1 MASVEQPCYTLINFP
16 TDTEPHNEMQLK
28 LDLEKGDT
36 KKKIEALK
44 KTIGIILSGEKIP
57 GLLMIIIRFVLPLQ
71 DHTIKKLLLIF
82 WEIVPKTTP
91 DGKLMQEMIL
101 VCDAYR
107 KDLQHP
113 NEFIRGST
121 LRFLCKLKE
130 PELLEPLMPAIR
142 ACLEHRHSYVRRN
155 AVLAIFTIYRNFE
168 FLIPDAPE
176 LVAKF
181 LEGEQDMSC
190 KRNAFLML
198 LHADQERALSYLA
211 SRLDNVHGFG
221 DILQLVIVELIYKV
235 CHANPSE
242 RSRFIRTVYGL
253 LNSTSPAVRYE
264 AAGTLVTLSSAPA
277 ALKAAAAC
285 YIDLIVKESDNNV
298 KLIVVGRLA
307 ALRDEGGEAAARAL
321 PDLAMDV
328 LRVLAAPD
336 LDVRR
341 HTLALALEVVGPRHA
356 EELVGVLRKE
366 AARAASA
373 DHDHAATYRQLLVRA
388 LHKAAVKFPE
398 VAGSVAPALLE
409 MVGDGSEPAAAD
421 VLQFLRV
428 ALHNFD
434 HLRDLVYQK
443 LLETLPSIRV
453 GKVVRSALWLLA
465 EFADNNERALA
476 ALDVLDAVIPPS
488 ASTTKEQEEEV
499 TQPKPE
505 LAPRQLIT
513 SDGTYAT
520 QSAFNLPT
528 AAAGEAGAAAL
539 GAALRAGD
547 SFTAACACSA
557 LARLALKLPVRHAN
571 RALAASATL
580 LAYHKTHGTG
590 AGAGTPGAAG
600 MTADDTEH
608 GARCVQSASSAPP
621 PVRAALLTTPRAA
634 LAALLHAPPA
644 ARCRPPPVRAALL
657 TTPRAALAALLH
669 APPAAR
675 CRPPPVRAALL
686 TTPRAALAALL
697 HAPPAARCRPPPVR
711 AALLTTPR
719 AALAALLHAPPAA
732 RCRPPPVRAAL
743 LTTPRAALAALL
755 HAPPAARCRPPPVRA
770 ALLTTPR
777 AALAALLH
785 APPAARCRPPPVR
798 AALLT
803 TPRAALA
810 ALLHAPPAARCRP
823 PPVRAALLTTPRA
836 ALAALLH
843 APPAA
848 RCRPPPVRA
857 ALLTTPRAA
866 LAALL
871 HAPPAARCRPPPV
884 RAALLTT
891 PRAALAALLHAP
903 PAARCR
909 PPPVRAALLTTPR
922 AALAAL
928 LHAPPAARCRPPP
941 VRAALLTT
949 PRAALA
955 ALLHAPPAARCRP
968 PPVRA
973 ALLTTPRAALAALL
987 HAPPAARE
995 TARATHSVSVET
1007 GVQFAA
1013 LAGAG
1018 AAAAAHDMF
1027 DLSLSKALQGRSTG
1041 SEERGKLSKVTQL
1054 TGFSDPVYA
1063 EAIVSVNQYDIVL
1076 DVLIVNQTDDTL
1088 VNCTVELAT
1097 LGDLRLVERPA
1108 SVVLGPRDFTS
1119 IKAHVKVAS
1128 TENAIIFGN
1137 IVYEVSGASMDRGVV
1152 VLNDIH
1158 VDIVDY
1164 IQPADCS
1171 DADFRQMWAE
1181 FEWENKVAVNTNI
1194 TDLREYLDH
1203 LLSSTNMKCLTP
1215 NKALSGQCGFMAA
1228 NLYARSIFG
1237 EDALANL
1244 SIETPLHRANAPV
1257 VGHVRIRAKTQ
1268 GMALS
1273 LGDKINTMQ
1282 KAPPQKP
1289 PTLTPAA

>member
-28 LDLEKGDT
+28 LDLEKGDI

-44 KTIGIILSGEKIP
+44 KTISIILSGEKIP

-176 LVAKF
+176 LVANF
-181 LEGEQDMSC
+181 LDGEQDMSC

-211 SRLDNVHGFG
+211 SRLDNVSSFG

-253 LNSTSPAVRYE
+253 LNSGSAAVRYE
-264 AAGTLVTLSSAPA
+264 AAGTLTTLSSAPA

-298 KLIVVGRLA
+298 KLIVVGRLG
-307 ALRDEGGEAAARAL
+307 ALREAGGEAARAL

-328 LRVLAAPD
+328 LRVLAASD

-341 HTLALALEVVGPRHA
+341 HTLQLALELVGPRHA
-356 EELVGVLRKE
+356 DELVGVLRKE
-366 AARAASA
+366 AARAAAA
-373 DHDHAATYRQLLVRA
+373 DHDDAARYRQLLVRA
-388 LHKAAVKFPE
+388 MHRAALKFPE

-409 MVGDGSEPAAAD
+409 LLGDGAEAAAQD
-421 VLQFLRV
+421 VMLFLRV
-428 ALHNFD
+428 ALHSFP
-434 HLRDLVYQK
+434 HLRDHIYQK
-443 LLETLPSIRV
+443 LLETVTGIRV
-453 GKVVRSALWLLA
+453 GKVARSALWLLA
-465 EFADNNERALA
+465 EFADTPERAADALA
-476 ALDVLDAVIPPS
+476 VLASVIPTP
-488 ASTTKEQEEEV
+488 ADDKEEEEAV
-499 TQPKPE
+499 QSKPDTS
-505 LAPRQLIT
+505 APRQLIT

-528 AAAGEAGAAAL
+528 AGAAGAAGGRAL
-539 GAALRAGD
+539 GAALREGD

-557 LARLALKLPVRHAN
+557 LAKLALKLPQRSA
-571 RALAASATL
+571 RAMQLAAAL
-580 LAYHKTHGTG
+580 LAYHKLHGG
-590 AGAGTPGAAG
+590 AGGL
-600 MTADDTEH
+600 TADDAEH
-608 GARCVQSASSAPP
+608 GARCLQAAAGGPA
-621 PVRAALLTTPRAA
+621 VRAALLQAPRAA
-634 LAALLHAPPA
+634 LAALLALPGAAHATLMPA
-644 ARCRPPPVRAALL
+644 PAEQERASGRSERRVSLEAGIQF
-657 TTPRAALAALLH
+657 AQLAA
-669 APPAAR
+669 
-675 CRPPPVRAALL
+675 
-686 TTPRAALAALL
+686 
-697 HAPPAARCRPPPVR
+697 
-711 AALLTTPR
+711 
-719 AALAALLHAPPAA
+719 
-732 RCRPPPVRAAL
+732 
-743 LTTPRAALAALL
+743 
-755 HAPPAARCRPPPVRA
+755 
-770 ALLTTPR
+770 
-777 AALAALLH
+777 
-785 APPAARCRPPPVR
+785 
-798 AALLT
+798 
-803 TPRAALA
+803 
-810 ALLHAPPAARCRP
+810 
-823 PPVRAALLTTPRA
+823 
-836 ALAALLH
+836 
-843 APPAA
+843 
-848 RCRPPPVRA
+848 
-857 ALLTTPRAA
+857 
-866 LAALL
+866 
-871 HAPPAARCRPPPV
+871 
-884 RAALLTT
+884 
-891 PRAALAALLHAP
+891 
-903 PAARCR
+903 
-909 PPPVRAALLTTPR
+909 
-922 AALAAL
+922 
-928 LHAPPAARCRPPP
+928 
-941 VRAALLTT
+941 
-949 PRAALA
+949 
-955 ALLHAPPAARCRP
+955 
-968 PPVRA
+968 
-973 ALLTTPRAALAALL
+973 
-987 HAPPAARE
+987 
-995 TARATHSVSVET
+995 
-1007 GVQFAA
+1007 
-1013 LAGAG
+1013 AG
-1018 AAAAAHDMF
+1018 AATAHHDIF
-1027 DLSLSKALQGRSTG
+1027 ELSLNKALQGRSAG
-1041 SEERGKLSKVTQL
+1041 AAEERGKLSKVSQL

-1076 DVLIVNQTDDTL
+1076 DVLVVNQTDDTL
-1088 VNCTVELAT
+1088 QNCTVELAT

-1108 SVVLGPRDFTS
+1108 AVVLAPRDFAT

-1164 IQPADCS
+1164 IQPAACS

-1203 LLSSTNMKCLTP
+1203 LLASTNMKCLTP
-1215 NKALSGQCGFMAA
+1215 DKALSGQCGFMAA

-1244 SIETPLHRANAPV
+1244 SIETPLHKNNAAAPV
-1257 VGHVRIRAKTQ
+1257 AGHVRIRAKSQ

-1273 LGDKINTMQ
+1273 LGDKINMMQ
-1282 KAPPQKP
+1282 KSPPQKP
-1289 PTLTPAA
+1289 PANPTPAA